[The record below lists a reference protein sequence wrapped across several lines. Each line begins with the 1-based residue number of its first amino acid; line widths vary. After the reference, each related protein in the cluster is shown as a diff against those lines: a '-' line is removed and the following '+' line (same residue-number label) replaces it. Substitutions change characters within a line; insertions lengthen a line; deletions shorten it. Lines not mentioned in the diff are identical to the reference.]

1 MLETHHQTT
10 PGCFWLT
17 PTHLEMSLGH
27 FLQEENSHAS
37 RTLPRVNATFS
48 IVSSCDF
55 RQISYLF
62 PAPFSE
68 KVTKFASDLS
78 PSKVEVSQEH
88 LNRGQ
93 WICKIVKTGEIN
105 SVQL

>member
-1 MLETHHQTT
+1 MH
-10 PGCFWLT
+10 PG
-17 PTHLEMSLGH
+17 HS
-27 FLQEENSHAS
+27 
-37 RTLPRVNATFS
+37 RVNATFP

-55 RQISYLF
+55 RQINYLF